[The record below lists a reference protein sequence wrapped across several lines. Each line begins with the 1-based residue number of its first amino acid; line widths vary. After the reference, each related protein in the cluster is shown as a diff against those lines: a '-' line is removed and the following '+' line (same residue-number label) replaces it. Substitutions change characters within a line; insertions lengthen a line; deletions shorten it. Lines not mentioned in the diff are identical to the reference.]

1 MTAFA
6 HRTDKVTGSAI
17 RELFKLLG
25 DPEIISF
32 GGGNPAKESFPVE
45 TVRKLTDSLLQEKGT
60 SLLQYGPTEGYAP
73 LIDAYISHVLSP
85 LGLDGGRQNV
95 LVTSGSMQG
104 IDLIARIFVDPG
116 DTVLVESPSF
126 LGALQTFNLYQAN
139 LVPVEMDGHG
149 VIIERLEELM
159 KLHRPKLFYCIPT
172 FQNPTGKTLPEDRR
186 RAVAELAKKYDVI
199 VIEDDPYREL
209 RYRGEPLKTI
219 KSFDSAEQ
227 VVLLNSFSKTLSPG
241 IRVGCAFGRQDIIR
255 KMTIAK
261 QSADTHTSNLTQAIV
276 AEFLERGCMPPHLN
290 GIIPDYAVRMEAM
303 LTAMDEFFPE
313 ACAYTRPEGGL
324 FIWGELPEGLEML
337 PLFKRATQE
346 LKVAFIPGEHF
357 YVSPEMG
364 KNTFRL
370 NFSAE
375 GPRRIGQGIKLL
387 GGLFREA
394 VEAQ

>member
-172 FQNPTGKTLPEDRR
+172 FQNPTGMTL
-186 RAVAELAKKYDVI
+186 V
-199 VIEDDPYREL
+199 
-209 RYRGEPLKTI
+209 
-219 KSFDSAEQ
+219 
-227 VVLLNSFSKTLSPG
+227 
-241 IRVGCAFGRQDIIR
+241 
-255 KMTIAK
+255 K
-261 QSADTHTSNLTQAIV
+261 Q
-276 AEFLERGCMPPHLN
+276 
-290 GIIPDYAVRMEAM
+290 
-303 LTAMDEFFPE
+303 
-313 ACAYTRPEGGL
+313 
-324 FIWGELPEGLEML
+324 
-337 PLFKRATQE
+337 
-346 LKVAFIPGEHF
+346 
-357 YVSPEMG
+357 
-364 KNTFRL
+364 
-370 NFSAE
+370 
-375 GPRRIGQGIKLL
+375 
-387 GGLFREA
+387 
-394 VEAQ
+394 